1 MSWDCTV
8 EVLTHLSP
16 VPAGRPAAR
25 CAASSDDESTGS
37 QGSPSGSQG
46 GSEMDFD
53 AYLTLFAE
61 KVRNGLLL
69 LKEIPAQ
76 CHNQKSTCLASSSVA
91 FPRASADYLRLV
103 LCAIPLQYEA
113 SENKGA
119 VAGYSIG
126 ALVAFIFI
134 EYFIHLPVFNVLL
147 GFPLQLLGVL
157 MAPYLG
163 VRYLMDGKDIKDDVG
178 TAIVRRPQC
187 HAMCLGTASLR

>member
-1 MSWDCTV
+1 MAIALSTHV
-8 EVLTHLSP
+8 SATQLTGRKHSSASRRPAKALVQAQLFGTTASAISLRR
-16 VPAGRPAAR
+16 AGRPAAR

-61 KVRNGLLL
+61 K
-69 LKEIPAQ
+69 
-76 CHNQKSTCLASSSVA
+76 
-91 FPRASADYLRLV
+91 
-103 LCAIPLQYEA
+103 YEA

-178 TAIVRRPQC
+178 TAITSVTDKLPG
-187 HAMCLGTASLR
+187 LK